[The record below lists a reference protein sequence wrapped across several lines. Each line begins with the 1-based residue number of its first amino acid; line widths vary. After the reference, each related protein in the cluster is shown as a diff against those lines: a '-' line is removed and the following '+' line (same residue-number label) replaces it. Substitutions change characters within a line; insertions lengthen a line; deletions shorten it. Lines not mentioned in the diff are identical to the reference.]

1 MSTQSFKLALLPL
14 SLAAAFVL
22 GQPVSAQ
29 GIPGVSTTPV
39 TAGAPVTKAAP
50 TVPPIPITQ
59 SPPGTS
65 ALPPTGQAALPTAS
79 SSSEAITPLPAPG
92 LPVIVPA
99 SYTLGIDD
107 VVSVLIT
114 GFPEQ
119 SMPQVA
125 VGPDGT
131 ITLPLLKKAVPVV
144 GKTPAQLQVYL
155 TNAYRKYIVSP
166 IISVS
171 LLRKRPQF
179 VTFSGYVAR
188 AGQAEYRPGQRII
201 EALAANGGIPQT
213 GNAAAITVQHA
224 DGQSQTLNLTHPET
238 LADSPQN
245 IVLQSGDIVTV
256 PEQRAQIIVSGFVPK
271 PGPYPYK
278 EDMTVQDALA
288 ASGAPSADAADLAN
302 ATLTHDGRAY
312 PLNLYALLYRND
324 QKNNVKLAAGDV
336 INVPELT
343 NKVYVY
349 GGGISKQGW
358 YAFKPGDH
366 LLEAIQA
373 TVPAGG
379 ADLAKVSFSHFDKQA
394 NVVTEKKLDFQ
405 KFLNNKAK
413 GPDERMALNPPLK
426 IGDIIVVPV
435 KGRSGSLFDLLAPIS
450 GVLGLASSTTY
461 LLGR

>member
-1 MSTQSFKLALLPL
+1 MFTQPKKLAFFPL
-14 SLAAAFVL
+14 SLAAAFAL
-22 GQPVSAQ
+22 GLPQPASAQ

-39 TAGAPVTKAAP
+39 TSAAPVTKAAP

-59 SPPGTS
+59 SPLGTQT
-65 ALPPTGQAALPTAS
+65 LPSEQAALSAS
-79 SSSEAITPLPAPG
+79 SGSQVAITPLPAPG
-92 LPVIVPA
+92 LPLAVPA
-99 SYTLGIDD
+99 SYTLGVDD

-144 GKTPAQLQVYL
+144 GQTPAQLQAHL
-155 TNAYRKYIVSP
+155 TTAYRKYIVQP
-166 IISVS
+166 IVSVS
-171 LLRKRPQF
+171 LLRKRPQY
-179 VTFSGYVAR
+179 VTFSGFVAR

-201 EALAANGGIPQT
+201 EALAASGGIPPT
-213 GNAAAITVQHA
+213 GNAALITVTHA
-224 DGQSQTLNLTHPET
+224 DGLTQTLDLTHPET
-238 LADSPQN
+238 KAQSPEN
-245 IVLQSGDIVTV
+245 IVLQSGDIVSV
-256 PEQRAQIIVSGFVPK
+256 PEQRSQILVTGFVPK
-271 PGPYPYK
+271 PGPIPYK
-278 EDMTVQDALA
+278 EDMKVQDALA
-288 ASGAPSADAADLAN
+288 VSGAPGPNDADLAN
-302 ATLTHDGRAY
+302 ATLTSNGREY
-312 PLNLYALLYRND
+312 PLNLYALLYQND
-324 QKNNVKLAAGDV
+324 QKNNIKLAAGDV

-349 GGGISKQGW
+349 GGGIAKQGW

-373 TVPAGG
+373 TVPVGG

-435 KGRSGSLFDLLAPIS
+435 KGRSGSLFDLLAPVS
-450 GVLGLASSTTY
+450 GALGLISTTKY
-461 LLGR
+461 LAH